1 MGNVKMK
8 KLRELLNG
16 NKIVKVAGAHDG
28 MSAKVAEMKG
38 FDAIWASGLGISAVN
53 RVPDASILTMTDYL
67 NSTIVMNE
75 SCSIPV
81 IADCDSGF
89 GNIHNVIRMTKKY
102 ESYGIAGI
110 CIEDKLY
117 PKMNSF
123 VDTEHSLISTKD
135 FCAKIKAVKTT
146 QTNKDF
152 ILIARTEAL
161 IAKEG
166 QEEAYKRAKAYAS
179 SGADAI
185 LIHSKI
191 NNPSEIIEFVEH
203 WDMNIPIVVVPT
215 MYPQLTYQQLEDM
228 GIKVVIYANHA
239 LRASLTA
246 ISKTLEN
253 IMLNKTSLE
262 IEREIASVSDV
273 LSFLEVQHMSEIEDE
288 IYQHMDK
295 ECI

>member
-1 MGNVKMK
+1 MYKVKME
-8 KLRELLNG
+8 KLRNLLNG
-16 NKIVKVAGAHDG
+16 NKIVKVAGVHDG
-28 MSAKVAEMKG
+28 LSSKVAEMKG

-67 NSTIVMNE
+67 NSAIVMNE
-75 SCSIPV
+75 SCSLPV

-89 GNIHNVIRMTKKY
+89 GNIHNVIRMTKRY
-102 ESYGIAGI
+102 ELSGIAGI

-123 VDTEHSLISTKD
+123 VDTEHSLISIED
-135 FCAKIKAVKTT
+135 FCAKIKAVKIT

-161 IAKEG
+161 IAKKG
-166 QEEAYKRAKAYAS
+166 QEEAYKRAKAYAK

-185 LIHSKI
+185 LIHSKA

-203 WDMNIPIVVVPT
+203 WDMNTPIVVVPT
-215 MYPQLTYQQLEDM
+215 KYPQLTYQQLEDM
-228 GIKVVIYANHA
+228 GIKMVIYANHA
-239 LRASLTA
+239 LRASLAA
-246 ISKTLEN
+246 ISKTLES

-262 IEREIASVSDV
+262 IEREIASVDNV
-273 LSFLEVQHMSEIEDE
+273 LSLLEVQHMSEIEDK
-288 IYQHMDK
+288 IYQLIDK